1 MASGTAEGMSD
12 IDKTSM
18 RVVLDQFDR
27 TFLLP
32 LVADV
37 KQVWGGKAALKLLEM
52 HICHTISGVQTQAG
66 ARLVREQTET
76 KRPRFA
82 SIGSLSSRLNATAT
96 YIS

>member
-1 MASGTAEGMSD
+1 MSD

-37 KQVWGGKAALKLLEM
+37 KQVWEAKRRWNYFRCIFVTRFQASKLK
-52 HICHTISGVQTQAG
+52 
-66 ARLVREQTET
+66 RE
-76 KRPRFA
+76 RDW
-82 SIGSLSSRLNATAT
+82 
-96 YIS
+96 